1 MSKKRKP
8 DQKPEETESFEEKF
22 LKMSMKLFEIQ
33 HPVLSPEGVME
44 KSITR
49 SLAERSIPRT
59 ISRTSPMIPTV
70 SINAVPEDP
79 EEDYE
84 AYMDQDKA
92 FREITNQYNEE
103 KKLTQGDQVR
113 NILQSIVAEHNP
125 VPEDLTEKYID
136 FAIIERG
143 TAYICMQKSIDPDLK
158 QPLADPVK
166 RSMSA
171 IGNRLYSFAHKNA
184 PFFLNPDG
192 TVDGLKMITQFE
204 ADERRKAQLADNVV
218 IPKVLDSIMPVTKA
232 GNQILAGE
240 ITPGKEVSILA
251 AHDYKHNNK
260 PVMTSVM
267 ISYEQLKDKTGSEGI
282 EKTIKR
288 LGPKERAVYDAC
300 STVILAN
307 PNHDS
312 NTPYLIS
319 TIAKEMFK
327 TNDPTQNQIQQT
339 KTALQNLMTVLLT
352 IDYTDH
358 YKNVHNDIKQCK
370 FVEQLIQASIIDIV
384 LKDGSDVSAIVFSQ
398 IPVLLRY
405 ANDVNQILRIDT
417 SVLRVKDT
425 VKAQDE
431 AKAMRINGEYW
442 NRLESMPKMS
452 EKRAILIGYLV
463 RRIHAMYGK
472 AAKSIRIDALYDVL
486 GGDLTRTQKLD
497 CRNFTEL
504 VLRSFC
510 FDGIIKDFKT
520 ETGARNSVS
529 GYVLTLVDPKENP
542 FIKSNLIDESVCQE

>member
-1 MSKKRKP
+1 MSSKKRKP
-8 DQKPEETESFEEKF
+8 DQKPEETETFEEKF
-22 LKMSMKLFEIQ
+22 LKMSMKLYEMQ
-33 HPVLSPEGVME
+33 HAVLSPEGVME
-44 KSITR
+44 ESITR
-49 SLAERSIPRT
+49 SLAEKLVPRT
-59 ISRTSPMIPTV
+59 IRQTSPSVSTV

-84 AYMDQDKA
+84 AYMEQQKTLNELSNKY
-92 FREITNQYNEE
+92 REE

-113 NILQSIVAEHNP
+113 SILQSIVIERKPEAEQ
-125 VPEDLTEKYID
+125 DLTGKFID

-143 TAYICMQKSIDPDLK
+143 TAYICIQRSIDPDLK

-166 RSMSA
+166 RSVSA
-171 IGNRLYSFAHKNA
+171 IGNRLHSFAHENA
-184 PFFLNPDG
+184 SFFLNPDG
-192 TVDGLKMITQFE
+192 TVDGLQMITLFD

-218 IPKVLDSIMPVTKA
+218 IPTVLDSILPVTNA
-232 GNQILAGE
+232 GNQILAGN
-240 ITPGKEVSILA
+240 ISLGKQESILA
-251 AHDYKHNNK
+251 AHDYKHNKK
-260 PVMTSVM
+260 PIMTSVM

-327 TNDPTQNQIQQT
+327 TNDPTPNQTQQT

-352 IDYTDH
+352 LDYTDH
-358 YKNVHNDIKQCK
+358 YKIVHNDLKQCK
-370 FVEQLIQASIIDIV
+370 FVEQLIQASIIDII
-384 LKDGSDVSAIVFSQ
+384 LKDGSDVSAIVFSK

-425 VKAQDE
+425 DRAQKKAQ
-431 AKAMRINGEYW
+431 AMRINGEYW
-442 NRLESMPKMS
+442 IRLESMPKMS
-452 EKRAILIGYLV
+452 EKRAILIDYII
-463 RRIHAMYGK
+463 RRIYAMYGN
-472 AAKSIRIDALYDVL
+472 AAKSIRVDALYDML
-486 GGDLTRTQKLD
+486 GEDLTRTQKLD

-520 ETGARNSVS
+520 ETGARNSVA
-529 GYVLTLVDPKENP
+529 GYVLTLAEQNP
-542 FIKSNLIDESVCQE
+542 FIKSNLIAESVSQE